1 MKLLFLVPP
10 FSFSFYFFSR
20 LSLLVLMLC
29 RLPENVLN
37 QITAYLGLRE
47 LVALGGVN
55 MRLKQLIYSDEG
67 KVWQRND
74 LLFPAEDNS
83 ITDTFIQNLVGDI
96 PRSYAVHEIRLVG
109 LPLSWAGCFRVFDH
123 FAHSVDH
130 IHVSATNATL
140 ADLVYH
146 LSVFAGN
153 LAMLQYENKIPIT
166 FREYTVCH
174 EEHKLA
180 LSESNYLGTHSLAGL
195 NRLLERITLDDP
207 PFERLSKID
216 VSSTDASFDHENIR
230 QIYLLTG
237 FLAGRRPQNGKR
249 AHQPD
254 SEDESPYSS
263 SKHRRTTEP
272 LSHAAP
278 VITAAH
284 TSSFQQQ
291 QHQHA
296 SPGCT

>member
-1 MKLLFLVPP
+1 MLF
-10 FSFSFYFFSR
+10 
-20 LSLLVLMLC
+20 
-29 RLPENVLN
+29 RLPENILN
-37 QITAYLGLRE
+37 QITTYLGLRE

-55 MRLKQLIYSDEG
+55 KRLKQIVYSDQG
-67 KVWQRND
+67 IVWQRND
-74 LLFPAEDNS
+74 LLFPAKDNS
-83 ITDTFIQNLVGDI
+83 ITDTFIQSLVDDI
-96 PRSYAVHEIRLVG
+96 PRSYAVHKIRLVG
-109 LPLSWAGCFRVFDH
+109 LPLSWEGCFRVFDH

-130 IHVSATNATL
+130 IHVSAPNATL

-180 LSESNYLGTHSLAGL
+180 LTESNYLGTHSLAGL

-207 PFERLSKID
+207 PFERLAQID
-216 VSSTDASFDHENIR
+216 VSSTDASFDHEIIR
-230 QIYLLTG
+230 QIYFLTG
-237 FLAGRRPQNGKR
+237 FLAGRRPGKR

-254 SEDESPYSS
+254 EDDESQYS
-263 SKHRRTTEP
+263 SKHRRTTDP
-272 LSHAAP
+272 LSHAP
-278 VITAAH
+278 VITAH

-291 QHQHA
+291 QHA
-296 SPGCT
+296 SSGCT